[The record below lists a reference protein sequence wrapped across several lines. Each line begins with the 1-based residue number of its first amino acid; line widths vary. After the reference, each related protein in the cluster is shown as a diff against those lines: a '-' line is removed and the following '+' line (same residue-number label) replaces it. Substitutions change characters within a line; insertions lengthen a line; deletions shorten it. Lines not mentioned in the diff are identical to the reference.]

1 MSATRR
7 CRSSLALA
15 LNTLALLMGTAAF
28 FGSYWCQGTQRV
40 PKPPC
45 DPQTADNA
53 AALTNSA
60 RRDAVAPAAA
70 DAAAAVA
77 DAADAA
83 AAADTTD
90 VAKRRGCRV
99 NGSEHDSP
107 LAWEAGDEKF
117 VLRHFHAGLWV
128 SCEQNVAGAGEK
140 CRTFIDLAPASE
152 KGVLMLSMVSE
163 TLFVS
168 LLSVGF
174 LLMCLER
181 CNAAHAA
188 NVVTG
193 LKLNAFAAVFTVLSG
208 LLGMVAHMMFTTV
221 FQVTVN
227 LGPEDWRPYSWD
239 YGWSFCFAWGSF
251 TACMAASVTTL
262 NNYTK
267 TVLEF
272 GCRQRLLRQGFSAD
286 SRRLGALTT
295 TSLRHPAAPPP
306 PPPPPLP
313 PPLPARRFA
322 PPPTAPYSN
331 QHQQLQQLQ
340 QQLPWVSAGHA
351 PRSNASRERHNDFS
365 IVAPSNA
372 AAILAY
378 RSVYPLAHKNRALL
392 SESCE
397 APL

>member
-40 PKPPC
+40 PRPPC
-45 DPQTADNA
+45 DPQSANNA

-60 RRDAVAPAAA
+60 RRDA
-70 DAAAAVA
+70 DA
-77 DAADAA
+77 
-83 AAADTTD
+83 
-90 VAKRRGCRV
+90 
-99 NGSEHDSP
+99 HDSP

-286 SRRLGALTT
+286 SRRPGVLTT

-313 PPLPARRFA
+313 ARRFA
-322 PPPTAPYSN
+322 PPPAAPYSN

-340 QQLPWVSAGHA
+340 QQLPWVPAGHA
-351 PRSNASRERHNDFS
+351 PRHDASRERHNDFS
-365 IVAPSNA
+365 IAAPSNA

-378 RSVYPLAHKNRALL
+378 RLL
-392 SESCE
+392 PDNHCTVDWLPFNGGNKATSFVFQ
-397 APL
+397 

>member
-1 MSATRR
+1 MRATRR
-7 CRSSLALA
+7 CRSSLALV

-28 FGSYWCQGTQRV
+28 FSSYWCQGTQR
-40 PKPPC
+40 
-45 DPQTADNA
+45 A
-53 AALTNSA
+53 APVSA
-60 RRDAVAPAAA
+60 AVAAAPAAA
-70 DAAAAVA
+70 AG
-77 DAADAA
+77 
-83 AAADTTD
+83 D
-90 VAKRRGCRV
+90 VARRRGCRV
-99 NGSEHDSP
+99 NGSVDDSP

-117 VLRHFHAGLWV
+117 VLRYFHAGLWV
-128 SCEQNVAGAGEK
+128 SCEENVVVEGEK

-181 CNAAHAA
+181 CNAANAA

-227 LGPEDWRPYSWD
+227 LGPEDWRPHSWD

-286 SRRLGALTT
+286 SRRPGALTA

-306 PPPPPLP
+306 PPP
-313 PPLPARRFA
+313 LPAHRFA
-322 PPPTAPYSN
+322 PPPAAPSSN
-331 QHQQLQQLQ
+331 QHQQQLQQLQ
-340 QQLPWVSAGHA
+340 QQLPWVPADHA
-351 PRSNASRERHNDFS
+351 PRPNASRERHNDFS
-365 IVAPSNA
+365 IAAPVNA

-378 RSVYPLAHKNRALL
+378 RSVYPLAHKNREILN
-392 SESCE
+392 ESCE